1 MNGAP
6 VLYEESQ
13 GLAPWVYVLVAAL
26 LVILAGVLTLRMRT
40 TVTPQQ
46 LTVRY
51 GPLGTVRVPVREIA
65 RAEAVS
71 YRPVRDYGGWGMRGW
86 GARRA
91 VNARGNRGVLVIRV
105 DGSTL
110 LVGSQDPRRLL
121 AALAQAGVSTED
133 RLPTEVREL

>member
-1 MNGAP
+1 VNGAP

>member
-1 MNGAP
+1 VNGAP

-40 TVTPQQ
+40 TVTPQE